1 MEIFCGIDWAECHHD
16 VAVVDGNGQVLAC
29 ERIGDDLAGYLVL
42 TELFTT
48 VATEHLHT
56 GGPVAL
62 DVAIETDRGLLVAAL
77 RAAGHRIWSINPKA
91 VDRYRDRFTS
101 WRAKSDA
108 GDAVLLANILRT
120 DRHAHRPLPVDSDL
134 AVAIGILARVHQDAT
149 WRRGGDVNR
158 LRSLLREYFPAALT
172 AFPDLTTRTAL
183 LVLATA
189 PTPTAAAALSEAD
202 LVALMR
208 QAGRGTQ
215 PAKAA
220 ALHRVFTAAALRQPM
235 PVEQAM
241 GQAVVAIVESLQA
254 ANGAIAQLEDA
265 MAAHLAR
272 HPDAGILASLPG
284 LGLILGSRVLGEFG
298 DDPDRFS
305 DPAARRAYA
314 TTAPVTRAS
323 GKRRVVVR
331 RGGNRRLADA
341 CRLWAFSALTA
352 SPGAR
357 AHCDRRRAAGDGHEA
372 ALRHLANKLVGQ
384 LHHCLHHHTAYLEHL
399 AWPTEP
405 TTPPHP
411 SLAA

>member
-16 VAVVDGNGQVLAC
+16 VAVVDENGQVLAGQ
-29 ERIGDDLAGYLVL
+29 RISDDLAGFLAL
-42 TELFTT
+42 SELFTT
-48 VATEHLHT
+48 LTAEHL
-56 GGPVAL
+56 GADGPVGL
-62 DVAIETDRGLLVAAL
+62 DIAIETDRGLLVAAL

-120 DRHAHRPLPVDSDL
+120 DRHAHRPLPADSDL
-134 AVAIGILARVHQDAT
+134 VAAIGVLARAHQDAT
-149 WRRGGDVNR
+149 WRRQGEVNR
-158 LRSLLREYFPAALT
+158 LRSLLREYFPAALS

-183 LVLATA
+183 LVLATS
-189 PTPTAAAALSEAD
+189 PTPTAAAALTEDD
-202 LVALMR
+202 LVEVMR

-215 PAKAA
+215 RARASV
-220 ALHRVFTAAALRQPM
+220 LRGVFTAPALRQP
-235 PVEQAM
+235 PAVEQAM
-241 GQAVVAIVESLQA
+241 GQATAAIVESLQA
-254 ANGAIAQLEDA
+254 ANTAIARLEAA
-265 MAAHLAR
+265 MAAHFMR
-272 HPDAGILASLPG
+272 HPDADIVASLPG

-298 DDPDRFS
+298 DDPDRFT
-305 DPAARRAYA
+305 DPAARRSYA

-341 CRLWAFSALTA
+341 CRLWAFATLTA

-357 AHCDRRRAAGDGHEA
+357 AHYDRRRAAGDGHEA

-384 LHHCLHHHTAYLEHL
+384 LHHCLHHRTGYLEYL
-399 AWPTEP
+399 AWPVEP
-405 TTPPHP
+405 TPPRP
-411 SLAA
+411 ALAA